1 MYQTSENDASS
12 LPLGLAKLLV
22 LPTLPFLKSLSLLLL
37 HPQLGLDLELRVP
50 LVLLVLDQL
59 TKQHNRLLQP
69 DQSTT
74 PASLAIDSSV
84 DESVIPI

>member
-59 TKQHNRLLQP
+59 TKKHNRLLQP